1 MKLTIKMKL
10 AAAFLVVF
18 ALAGA
23 STFLGLRDLSQAN
36 VVLNDVVNLQSAR
49 VLAVDRLELQ
59 QTQFG
64 IVLRDYAIA
73 QTPEERAALKAEIAA
88 IQTQMTESIETLTTL
103 ADDRGR
109 AMIENY
115 DAVRATARD
124 INNRVFELADRGD
137 QGAASHLLAT
147 ESRAE
152 MRDLSAALAPFRDL
166 YKSEMVAAAEAA
178 ERDLRGSFRN
188 LLILSAAAGIF
199 GSLAAIWIVLTI
211 TRGLGTALHVA
222 QRVADGDLS
231 ATVEA
236 KGNDEI
242 AALLCANNTMVMK
255 LREVVGGVTA
265 TARQVAMGSSRMAST
280 SEQLAQGASEQA
292 SATEEASASVEQ
304 MAANIRQSAENAEQT
319 ETIARKSAEDA
330 RLSGRAVSDA
340 VAAMQSIAERILVIQ
355 EIARQTDLLALNAAV
370 EAARAGEHGR
380 GFAVVAS
387 EVRKLAERS
396 QQAAADISALSHGT
410 VRAATEAGGMLER
423 LVPDIERTAGLV
435 TAISVASRELT
446 AGAQQVA
453 IAIQQLDQVTQQNG
467 TASEE
472 LASAANRLAAEA
484 DELETTAGF
493 FHVDSR
499 DEAPNPAPAKRPG
512 PQLAVVPPARGGFDF
527 ALNETPSQP
536 ILARA

>member
-88 IQTQMTESIETLTTL
+88 IRTQMTESIETLTTL

-147 ESRAE
+147 ELRAG

-166 YKSEMVAAAEAA
+166 YKNEMVAAAKAA

-199 GSLAAIWIVLTI
+199 GSLAAIWIVLSI

-222 QRVADGDLS
+222 QRVADRRSVRDRRGQGQRRDR
-231 ATVEA
+231 
-236 KGNDEI
+236 GP
-242 AALLCANNTMVMK
+242 AL
-255 LREVVGGVTA
+255 
-265 TARQVAMGSSRMAST
+265 RQQHDGS
-280 SEQLAQGASEQA
+280 
-292 SATEEASASVEQ
+292 
-304 MAANIRQSAENAEQT
+304 
-319 ETIARKSAEDA
+319 
-330 RLSGRAVSDA
+330 
-340 VAAMQSIAERILVIQ
+340 
-355 EIARQTDLLALNAAV
+355 
-370 EAARAGEHGR
+370 EAARGGGR
-380 GFAVVAS
+380 
-387 EVRKLAERS
+387 RDR
-396 QQAAADISALSHGT
+396 D
-410 VRAATEAGGMLER
+410 RAAGG
-423 LVPDIERTAGLV
+423 DGQFAHGLD
-435 TAISVASRELT
+435 L
-446 AGAQQVA
+446 
-453 IAIQQLDQVTQQNG
+453 G
-467 TASEE
+467 TAC
-472 LASAANRLAAEA
+472 
-484 DELETTAGF
+484 AG
-493 FHVDSR
+493 R
-499 DEAPNPAPAKRPG
+499 K
-512 PQLAVVPPARGGFDF
+512 
-527 ALNETPSQP
+527 
-536 ILARA
+536 